1 MLSPLWTKPAVW
13 SAGRDPLGMQATSV
27 RLYRRLAPGLT
38 NVTNRLRYFSFYCWA
53 VDAYE
58 RQVHSGDLKRWQV
71 FIRRAEAIY
80 ALASNLVDGPQS
92 LGMAGGDWANRMKAG
107 LNGKVGWDTFDLRP
121 HTDRPGE
128 AGQYLK
134 AKGGN
139 FGQFYVASMLEV
151 GMLAGFT
158 GIPIVSESYGRD
170 LARSFSQSIAAAEHA
185 LLDGTITG
193 SISRAALNEIGV
205 AAHPARIPRDS
216 EEMAL
221 LRAYLLGEQSQIG
234 GGERLR
240 RS

>member
-1 MLSPLWTKPAVW
+1 M
-13 SAGRDPLGMQATSV
+13 
-27 RLYRRLAPGLT
+27 
-38 NVTNRLRYFSFYCWA
+38 TNRLRYFSFYCWA

-107 LNGKVGWDTFDLRP
+107 LNAKVGWDTFDLRP

-128 AGQYLK
+128 VGQYLK

-158 GIPIVSESYGRD
+158 
-170 LARSFSQSIAAAEHA
+170 AFRSSQRAMVAILPAVFLSPLRPQNTRFSMGPLRVA
-185 LLDGTITG
+185 
-193 SISRAALNEIGV
+193 SRAQL
-205 AAHPARIPRDS
+205 
-216 EEMAL
+216 
-221 LRAYLLGEQSQIG
+221 
-234 GGERLR
+234 
-240 RS
+240 